1 MGKIIATLV
10 FVAAALLGSGGTA
23 NAAYCDASSNGC
35 DHSSD
40 NTICYAHGA
49 FGAFGDK
56 AGPGAPHDWRG
67 GADGAATGAANSN
80 LCGNPQGVPG
90 Q

>member
-10 FVAAALLGSGGTA
+10 IAAAAVLGSSGSA

-35 DHSSD
+35 EHSSD
-40 NTICYAHGA
+40 NTICYNHGA
-49 FGAFGDK
+49 FGAFGEN
-56 AGPGAPHDWRG
+56 GSGMHDWSG

-90 Q
+90 E

>member
-10 FVAAALLGSGGTA
+10 IAAAALLGSSGSA

-35 DHSSD
+35 EHSSD
-40 NTICYAHGA
+40 NTICYNHGA

-56 AGPGAPHDWRG
+56 AGPESPHDFRG

-90 Q
+90 E